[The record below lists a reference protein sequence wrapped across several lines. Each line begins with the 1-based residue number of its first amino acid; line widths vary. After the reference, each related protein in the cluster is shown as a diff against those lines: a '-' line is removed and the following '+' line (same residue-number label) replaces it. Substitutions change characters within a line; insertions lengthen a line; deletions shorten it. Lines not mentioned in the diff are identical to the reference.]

1 MAHTDSQ
8 RDPHRT
14 HFQSSERSSTNSQS
28 HPHSYPQLPITFTTL
43 SPVPISH
50 NCLPSTSLFPS
61 PSSLTCDTLL
71 TSTNACSATASLPS
85 SASSTLTSAANPV
98 VTSSAS
104 SHNPNSVASSLLT
117 DLPPLSPLSASS
129 PSPTS
134 SSPSV
139 SEAALVTS
147 APVSRLPLSTPPL
160 SAENES
166 SIVNPLTSLT
176 RHSDGPQTALLPN
189 MNQKFPPRRPDIP
202 CSAFAAAAARGRQ
215 VDLFLKD
222 PRRSSISSRTSLQSN
237 RVDMPVGKV
246 PLLQP
251 PSRPL
256 TPRRLPRPRV
266 FIKQQPRAQSI
277 DVAAVVSSPGPD
289 GSDQRCLITRPAA
302 RPSSQALTPPS
313 SCAVTPRTS
322 NAPDPRTNSS
332 ENIKYSGGKASRLVN
347 LTNYSTSRRKLP
359 PAPPPPRP
367 SERRLS
373 SETRFYFSDEEV
385 CEGDRPTSSRKVRS
399 LRSLQTRRASTSAVT
414 ADELSFPRSS
424 KCISGPVT
432 STSAPP
438 STTHAAVQR
447 RTAGLVRGT
456 QLPSDPGTESALDN
470 VDRPRAL
477 ASNIPTTSPGSER
490 YLHFQSS
497 VQVIAANESA
507 DARSRVRRAVSA
519 LRSLSFQN
527 GSTEDLDTAWGQA
540 TASKDNKG
548 NNRED
553 RYSRCV
559 NCTSTGAAD
568 SNKLRGE
575 CRPDVNSLN
584 SRNLSTGRKW
594 KHPKGRVSSRG
605 LRDYCDGPRDAG
617 TDVDS
622 ETDIEE
628 DSSEPGPNFGRGL
641 GISRGLGLSMRRAS
655 ERVGRELGND
665 TDGEDTMWPDGNRP
679 SHSGQRKG
687 RLSAVYAAVPW
698 NRPGRRNV
706 LGTGQPY
713 GFAQSGLSSN
723 FGSVLQRQANI
734 SPSTSH
740 RRPPSTRPHAHSHLH
755 GPGHVPAWQRKSL
768 WSHGSGR
775 REITSGCGN
784 GVLPGSCGNG
794 SAACVCGGCVCCG
807 NSGTAEAAA
816 RLLLAGGGHALLA
829 ASTGTAADDAE
840 SAIRSGKR
848 QDQHSCL
855 HPSDRSNTQDGSQ
868 FHTQAEVDKYVEF
881 IHASATREV
890 RARRTLVREKVVNRA
905 QAVFRRRRK

>member
-1 MAHTDSQ
+1 
-8 RDPHRT
+8 
-14 HFQSSERSSTNSQS
+14 
-28 HPHSYPQLPITFTTL
+28 
-43 SPVPISH
+43 
-50 NCLPSTSLFPS
+50 
-61 PSSLTCDTLL
+61 
-71 TSTNACSATASLPS
+71 
-85 SASSTLTSAANPV
+85 
-98 VTSSAS
+98 
-104 SHNPNSVASSLLT
+104 
-117 DLPPLSPLSASS
+117 
-129 PSPTS
+129 
-134 SSPSV
+134 
-139 SEAALVTS
+139 
-147 APVSRLPLSTPPL
+147 
-160 SAENES
+160 
-166 SIVNPLTSLT
+166 
-176 RHSDGPQTALLPN
+176 
-189 MNQKFPPRRPDIP
+189 MNQKFPPRRADIP

-215 VDLFLKD
+215 VDLFLRD
-222 PRRSSISSRTSLQSN
+222 PRRSSISSRTSFQSN

-332 ENIKYSGGKASRLVN
+332 EGKKYFGEKASSSVK
-347 LTNYSTSRRKLP
+347 LTNCSASHRKLP

-373 SETRFYFSDEEV
+373 SDTRFYFSDEEL
-385 CEGDRPTSSRKVRS
+385 CEGDRPTNSRRVRS
-399 LRSLQTRRASTSAVT
+399 LRSLQTRRASTSAAT
-414 ADELSFPRSS
+414 ANELGFPCSVEH
-424 KCISGPVT
+424 ISGPVT

-438 STTHAAVQR
+438 STIHPAVQR
-447 RTAGLVRGT
+447 RTACLAQGT
-456 QLPSDPGTESALDN
+456 QLSSDLGADLALDT

-477 ASNIPTTSPGSER
+477 ASNVSTTSPGSER
-490 YLHFQSS
+490 YLHLQGS

-527 GSTEDLDTAWGQA
+527 GCAEDLDTAWGQA
-540 TASKDNKG
+540 TASNDKQG
-548 NNRED
+548 NNRKD
-553 RYSRCV
+553 RYSSCV
-559 NCTSTGAAD
+559 NCSSVGATD
-568 SNKLRGE
+568 LNKLSGE
-575 CRPDVNSLN
+575 CCPDVNNLS
-584 SRNLSTGRKW
+584 SRNRSTSRKW
-594 KHPKGRVSSRG
+594 KQSKGRVSSKG
-605 LRDYCDGPRDAG
+605 LRDYCDGPRGAG
-617 TDVDS
+617 TDVDG

-655 ERVGRELGND
+655 ERVERELGND

-698 NRPGRRNV
+698 NRPGRRNP
-706 LGTGQPY
+706 LGTGQQY
-713 GFAQSGLSSN
+713 GFAQSGLASN
-723 FGSVLQRQANI
+723 IGSVLQRQANFA
-734 SPSTSH
+734 SPASH
-740 RRPPSTRPHAHSHLH
+740 RRPPSTRPHVHSHLN
-755 GPGHVPAWQRKSL
+755 GPAHVPAWQRKSL

-775 REITSGCGN
+775 REITSGCGK
-784 GVLPGSCGNG
+784 GALRGSCVNGN
-794 SAACVCGGCVCCG
+794 AACVCGGCVCCA
-807 NSGTAEAAA
+807 NPGTAEAAA
-816 RLLLAGGGHALLA
+816 RLLLSGGGHALLA
-829 ASTGTAADDAE
+829 ASTSTATDDVE
-840 SAIRSGKR
+840 SATRSGKR
-848 QDQHSCL
+848 QEQHSCL
-855 HPSDRSNTQDGSQ
+855 HPSDCSNIQDGSQ